1 LEWQKAA
8 RFCHTYEMLK
18 PHKTLRPL
26 AASPVY
32 LAAHAINR
40 VICTLPA
47 GTAYFI
53 GIVLI
58 TMCTG
63 QLVHHQGSLARA
75 ALPYVVHLRWGW
87 HRVERAME
95 RGKVS
100 LDALFERAVTWCL
113 ESLPVE
119 PVRLGRER
127 RTVHAV
133 DSSTVARLRA
143 NKKRSARL
151 GKGYCHRAQR
161 AVQANLVAVLTTVV
175 LIGGVRV
182 GLVRRTR
189 FGATCQE
196 AVAQVFTDLPASTEK
211 RLFSVDAGIATI
223 EQLRVATEQNALVG
237 RLRKNVTLRRAPAPK
252 RPGKRGRPALHGP
265 VLHPGAKRLEGRPD
279 EDTTIRLED
288 REVRVRRWRNLHFRE
303 TPRTLMDVVRVDD
316 PAHKRPL
323 LIGTTA
329 RELPTDEIRAAYG
342 HRWPVETNFYVAQG
356 TCAMEMPRAW
366 SATAVERRIS
376 LALLAGSLLKAIAAA
391 CSPLPMGPW
400 DVKAVASAGRL
411 ANHLALQAGNFVA
424 LALRGLA
431 PRTYRKITEATE
443 TTELQ
448 LPVAA

>member
-1 LEWQKAA
+1 
-8 RFCHTYEMLK
+8 MLK
-18 PHKTLRPL
+18 PNKTQRPL

-32 LAAHAINR
+32 LAAQAINS
-40 VICTLPA
+40 VICVLPA

-95 RGKVS
+95 RGQVS
-100 LDALFERAVTWCL
+100 LDTLFERAVTWCL
-113 ESLPVE
+113 ASLPVE
-119 PVRLGRER
+119 PVRLGSEQ
-127 RTVHAV
+127 RTVHAI

-143 NKKRSARL
+143 NLKRSAGL

-196 AVAQVFTDLPASTEK
+196 AVAHVFADLPVSTEK

-223 EQLRVATEQNALVG
+223 EQFRAATAQEALVG
-237 RLRKNVTLRRAPAPK
+237 RLRKNVSLRQAPPPR
-252 RPGKRGRPALHGP
+252 RPGKRGRPTQHGP
-265 VLHPGAKRLEGRPD
+265 VLHPGAQRPEGRPD
-279 EDTTIRLED
+279 EDTTVRLED
-288 REVRVRRWRNLHFRE
+288 REVRVRRWRNLHFRQ
-303 TPRTLMDVVRVDD
+303 TPQTLIEVVRVDD
-316 PAHKRPL
+316 PADKRPL

-329 RELPTDEIRAAYG
+329 RELTTDEIRAAYR

-366 SATAVERRIS
+366 STPAVERRIS

-391 CSPLPMGPW
+391 CPPLPMGPW
-400 DVKAVASAGRL
+400 DLKPAASAGRL
-411 ANHLALQAGNFVA
+411 ANHLSLQAQHFATLV
-424 LALRGLA
+424 LHGLT
-431 PRTYRKITEATE
+431 PRTYRKSPTPNE
-443 TTELQ
+443 TAELE